1 LKVLAR
7 SGGAKTPHIKL
18 PQQLQYEPLFTAT
31 NFTIFPNIAG
41 QGLATGNCH
50 DALKGGEVWWVG
62 V

>member
-1 LKVLAR
+1 LAR

-41 QGLATGNCH
+41 QGLATGNGH
-50 DALKGGEVWWVG
+50 DPLQGGEVWWVG